1 MPKKLSPLE
10 QIAAGITSNDMSLVQ
25 KGYELLTGITLN
37 INKEISLQSTK
48 RTKKAAA
55 KKASVKKSEPKATGK
70 KVPKGPLGLLMD
82 KYNSPDASGTI
93 QVLGNNFVD
102 DRVSCREKVS
112 KDEQEKINKIQ
123 GLIGAKTGPAKYKV
137 TCCKCSK
144 VEMVHGAL
152 ASKSRHY
159 CDKCLASR

>member
-25 KGYELLTGITLN
+25 KGYESLTGIKLAAEETLPKVVKKTPAKKN
-37 INKEISLQSTK
+37 T
-48 RTKKAAA
+48 TKKE
-55 KKASVKKSEPKATGK
+55 KPQATGR

-82 KYNSPDASGTI
+82 KYNAPDASGTI

-112 KDEQEKINKIQ
+112 KDEQDKINKIQ

>member
-25 KGYELLTGITLN
+25 KGYELLTGIKLITVE
-37 INKEISLQSTK
+37 KTP
-48 RTKKAAA
+48 A
-55 KKASVKKSEPKATGK
+55 KKATVKKTSTKKSEPKATGR

-82 KYNSPDASGTI
+82 KYNAPDSSGTI

-102 DRVSCREKVS
+102 DRVSCRERIS

-123 GLIGAKTGPAKYKV
+123 GLIGTKDGPTKYKV

-159 CDKCLASR
+159 CDKCLISR